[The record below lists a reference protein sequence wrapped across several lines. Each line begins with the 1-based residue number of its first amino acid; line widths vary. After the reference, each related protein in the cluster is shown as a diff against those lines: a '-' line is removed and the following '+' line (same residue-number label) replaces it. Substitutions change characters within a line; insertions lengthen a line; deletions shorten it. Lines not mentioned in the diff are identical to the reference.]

1 MTNDFAGNFHGKVL
15 FDTSRLK
22 KIILLSCLCGYYE
35 INQIDSLGTHT
46 RETDIINSGMNSDFI
61 SNGLLVYRFINVQIK
76 ANVNFPQFYTSNSMT
91 RVRIARIGAPYR
103 T

>member
-35 INQIDSLGTHT
+35 INQIDLLGTHT

-61 SNGLLVYRFINVQIK
+61 SNGLLVYRFINLQLIQIK
-76 ANVNFPQFYTSNSMT
+76 ANVNFSQFYTSNSMT
-91 RVRIARIGAPYR
+91 RVRIAAPYR

>member
-61 SNGLLVYRFINVQIK
+61 SNGLLVYRFIKYATHTNKSQREFSAVLYVK
-76 ANVNFPQFYTSNSMT
+76 LYD
-91 RVRIARIGAPYR
+91 
-103 T
+103 

>member
-22 KIILLSCLCGYYE
+22 KNILLSCLCGYYE
-35 INQIDSLGTHT
+35 INQIDLLGTHT

-61 SNGLLVYRFINVQIK
+61 SNGLLVYRFIKYATHTNKSQREFFAVLYVK
-76 ANVNFPQFYTSNSMT
+76 LYD
-91 RVRIARIGAPYR
+91 
-103 T
+103 